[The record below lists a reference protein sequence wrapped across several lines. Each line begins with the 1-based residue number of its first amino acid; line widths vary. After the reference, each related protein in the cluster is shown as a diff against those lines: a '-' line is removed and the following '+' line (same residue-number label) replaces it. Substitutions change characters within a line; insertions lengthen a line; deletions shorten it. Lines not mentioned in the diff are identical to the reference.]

1 MLSGKADW
9 RIMRSVYPNQVDVK
23 ETSTDGDPKRAHSSF
38 KSSALRSKAVDV
50 RLGQQ
55 RTLEAA
61 RDLPSKVRRFPDT
74 IGLFIILT

>member
-23 ETSTDGDPKRAHSSF
+23 ETSTDGDPKKAHSSF

-55 RTLEAA
+55 RTF
-61 RDLPSKVRRFPDT
+61 DLPSKVRRFADT